1 MEKVSVLLSVY
12 RPNQK
17 YLEEQLASLDNQTY
31 ENMEILIF
39 DDCVKERCSKEIFER
54 CLKKKPY
61 RILPYKEKNLGY
73 TKAFEYLTENSDGDY
88 IAFCDQDD
96 VWHNEKIEKCV
107 NCLNKDETL
116 LVATDRSIIDEKGEL
131 ICSSVRHTS
140 HSATETWNTYEDIG
154 IPNLFMC
161 YSPGM
166 SLVARGDFVRSTVP
180 FSIHTGH
187 DKWVI
192 SCACAMGRVSYLD
205 QPLAAY
211 RRHGKNVSGVLA
223 GIHCKKDYQE
233 KRVVPNLKLVQEFIK
248 RYPEYKGNQVALAFA
263 RARVKHN
270 IPKLIKYRHLSPDIA
285 KFEIL
290 LALMPDFVMKICI
303 RILQRKK

>member
-61 RILPYKEKNLGY
+61 RILPYKKKNLGY

-96 VWHNEKIEKCV
+96 VWHKEKIEKCV

-131 ICSSVRHTS
+131 ICSSDRKS
-140 HSATETWNTYEDIG
+140 
-154 IPNLFMC
+154 
-161 YSPGM
+161 
-166 SLVARGDFVRSTVP
+166 
-180 FSIHTGH
+180 
-187 DKWVI
+187 
-192 SCACAMGRVSYLD
+192 
-205 QPLAAY
+205 
-211 RRHGKNVSGVLA
+211 
-223 GIHCKKDYQE
+223 
-233 KRVVPNLKLVQEFIK
+233 VV
-248 RYPEYKGNQVALAFA
+248 
-263 RARVKHN
+263 
-270 IPKLIKYRHLSPDIA
+270 
-285 KFEIL
+285 
-290 LALMPDFVMKICI
+290 
-303 RILQRKK
+303 